1 LARAIGLGSSSRG
14 ADVDVDIFTSNYA
27 KRLIDGSGRFRQG
40 GSTVAIAAVVPG
52 QTIFETAWH
61 FRLDSWTVQ
70 VATSHNF
77 VSEMRSSSNPF

>member
-1 LARAIGLGSSSRG
+1 MTA
-14 ADVDVDIFTSNYA
+14 V
-27 KRLIDGSGRFRQG
+27 GREHAHLV
-40 GSTVAIAAVVPG
+40 SK
-52 QTIFETAWH
+52 QTTFETAWH